1 MTPPVLFNTKAGM
14 NPFKIDGIV
23 GGVDYMPRKESE
35 ELLKYHRAGRNVLIR
50 GPRRTGKSS
59 LVINTFQKVK
69 CQLIRVDFWGVK
81 TEAKAVEKIARAF
94 APFCKR
100 LPLLSGFNVAGVGL
114 QWKSPEANSSVED
127 LLRLAPGLHKKKP
140 VVVFFDEFQAL
151 LDLPDSD
158 QFLGALRSEIQA
170 QPEVQ
175 YVFAGSNQNRLMEI
189 FYAQRSPFFKS
200 AALMEVGSLDREPF
214 IGWLE
219 AKFSETGRTVVP
231 QLWDA
236 VFELSHSIPGDVQDV
251 CYHLWNDSEEGGKI
265 TPEGFGSTLQ
275 RVLHERAAGYE
286 GMWNMLTDNQQ
297 KVAMGLARYRGEKY
311 ASNEFL
317 QLCGTSSHASV
328 KRGIEA
334 LESKG
339 LIWMSSKHWIFSD
352 PFFALW
358 IVNSVD

>member
-1 MTPPVLFNTKAGM
+1 LTPPVLFNTKADM

-23 GGVDYMPRKESE
+23 AGADYMPRKESE
-35 ELLKYHRAGRNVLIR
+35 ELLKYHEAGRNVLIR

-59 LVINTFQKVK
+59 LVVNTFKNVK
-69 CQLIRVDFWGVK
+69 CQFIRVDFWGVK
-81 TEAKAVEKIARAF
+81 TEAKSIEKIARAF
-94 APFCKR
+94 EPFCKKM
-100 LPLLSGFNVAGVGL
+100 PILSGFNVAGVGI
-114 QWKSPEANSSVED
+114 QWKSPETLSSVED
-127 LLRLAPGLHKKKP
+127 LLRLAPGLHKKNP
-140 VVVFFDEFQAL
+140 VVIFFDEFQAL

-175 YVFAGSNQNRLMEI
+175 YIFAGSNQNRLMEI

-200 AALMEVGSLDREPF
+200 AALMEVGSLEHDTF
-214 IGWLE
+214 IQWLE
-219 AKFSETGRTVVP
+219 AKFSATGRSVDP
-231 QLWDA
+231 KLWDA
-236 VFELSHSIPGDVQDV
+236 IFELSHSIPGDVQDV

-265 TPEGFGSTLQ
+265 TPEGFGETLQ
-275 RVLHERAAGYE
+275 RVLHERASGYE

-297 KVAMGLARYRGEKY
+297 KIAMGLAGYRGNMY

-317 QLCGTSSHASV
+317 QLCGTTSHASV

-334 LESKG
+334 LESKD

-358 IVNSVD
+358 IANSVD

>member
-1 MTPPVLFNTKAGM
+1 MTPPVMFNTKADM

-23 GGVDYMPRKESE
+23 DGADYMPRKESE
-35 ELLKYHRAGRNVLIR
+35 ELLEYHKAGRNVLIR

-59 LVINTFQKVK
+59 LVVNTFQSVK
-69 CQLIRVDFWGVK
+69 CQFIRVDFWGVK

-94 APFCKR
+94 EPFCKKM
-100 LPLLSGFNVAGVGL
+100 PILSGFNVAGVGL
-114 QWKSPEANSSVED
+114 QWKSPETLSSVED
-127 LLRLAPGLHKKKP
+127 LLRLAPDLHKKNP
-140 VVVFFDEFQAL
+140 VVIFFDEFQAL

-175 YVFAGSNQNRLMEI
+175 YIFAGSNQNRLMEI

-200 AALMEVGSLDREPF
+200 AALMEVGSLDHDAF
-214 IGWLE
+214 IQWLE
-219 AKFSETGRTVVP
+219 AKFSETGRSVDP
-231 QLWDA
+231 KLWDA
-236 VFELSHSIPGDVQDV
+236 IFELSHSIPGDVQDV
-251 CYHLWNDSEEGGKI
+251 CYHLWNDTDEGGKI
-265 TPEGFGSTLQ
+265 TPEGFGETLQ
-275 RVLHERAAGYE
+275 RVLHERASGYE

-297 KVAMGLARYRGEKY
+297 KIAMGLARYRSDMY

-317 QLCGTSSHASV
+317 QLCGTTSHASV

-358 IVNSVD
+358 IANSVD